1 MNRRQPFRR
10 LRALELARTVG
21 FLLMCAA
28 LFALHPTHAGATSF
42 CVRLENDGAAWRSIR
57 TTSGRE
63 MRLSFSHSLYGS
75 RVEEVFHLLPLG
87 FQLAELR
94 YSEQRLADFYGHE
107 STRYENRQWI
117 VKPKPA
123 LFPSLNLR
131 ASADASMS
139 LLFDERPNPVV
150 LVVPADSAVRL
161 TIIACKDGRDG

>member
-1 MNRRQPFRR
+1 MIRRQPFRR
-10 LRALELARTVG
+10 IRALGFSNNVG
-21 FLLMCAA
+21 FLFMCAA
-28 LFALHPTHAGATSF
+28 LLDVRSTHPGATSF
-42 CVRLENDGAAWRSIR
+42 CMRLENNGAVWRSIR

-94 YSEQRLADFYGHE
+94 YSEQRLADFYGRE
-107 STRYENRQWI
+107 NTRYENRQWI
-117 VKPKPA
+117 VKPTPA

-139 LLFDERPNPVV
+139 LLFDQRPDPVAI
-150 LVVPADSAVRL
+150 VVPADHAVHL
-161 TIIACKDGRDG
+161 TIVACKAGRDG